1 MVSTELDLNEA
12 FSAEPLTR
20 ENIFSLKNQI
30 YTSKANYE
38 ELENKIKSL
47 RSSINSESDSS
58 NAKKSTLILG
68 ICLWISGNQEE
79 AFEVLTTLK
88 SNKFASY
95 FLGKCYQ
102 DRKEYDKALECF
114 ERSIQANEDE
124 FEIQLR
130 IAETERMSGDPE
142 SALKKIQKLSKGHDD
157 DADLHYHWAHCLD
170 NLGEYDDALTQY
182 NRSLEIDP
190 SHPGSL
196 FRLAYYYDL
205 NGEDEKALEYYEKC
219 VETVPIYT
227 NAMINLGLIYEDND
241 NYEKAISCFYAV
253 LQSHPNHKT
262 AKLFLKDAEA
272 GLNMLYDDDKVK
284 KQDQEIEVLN
294 IPISDFELS
303 VRSKNCLERMN
314 IITLADL
321 TKVTEYELLSYKNF
335 GETSLTEIKH
345 ILNQKGLRLGQAV
358 ESDIFLDSDTG
369 AGADNGN
376 SNGAGDS
383 DQSII
388 ISNDSDTGADADDG
402 DQSNTISKL
411 EFSDD
416 CRGAIAEIGIE
427 TIDDLAA
434 KTESELLE
442 ENGFAQ
448 SFVDEIINQL
458 ETIGLKLHSG
468 TI

>member
-1 MVSTELDLNEA
+1 
-12 FSAEPLTR
+12 
-20 ENIFSLKNQI
+20 
-30 YTSKANYE
+30 
-38 ELENKIKSL
+38 
-47 RSSINSESDSS
+47 
-58 NAKKSTLILG
+58 
-68 ICLWISGNQEE
+68 
-79 AFEVLTTLK
+79 
-88 SNKFASY
+88 
-95 FLGKCYQ
+95 
-102 DRKEYDKALECF
+102 
-114 ERSIQANEDE
+114 
-124 FEIQLR
+124 
-130 IAETERMSGDPE
+130 
-142 SALKKIQKLSKGHDD
+142 
-157 DADLHYHWAHCLD
+157 
-170 NLGEYDDALTQY
+170 
-182 NRSLEIDP
+182 
-190 SHPGSL
+190 
-196 FRLAYYYDL
+196 
-205 NGEDEKALEYYEKC
+205 
-219 VETVPIYT
+219 
-227 NAMINLGLIYEDND
+227 
-241 NYEKAISCFYAV
+241 
-253 LQSHPNHKT
+253 
-262 AKLFLKDAEA
+262 
-272 GLNMLYDDDKVK
+272 MLYDDDKVK

-376 SNGAGDS
+376 GAGNS
-383 DQSII
+383 DQSIT

-402 DQSNTISKL
+402 NQSNTISKL